1 MPCLRRMISA
11 SARLPLASTKA
22 FLHSIIPAPV
32 RSRSSFTSF
41 ALISMFF
48 GYSVVRLFGYSVGR
62 LVFHHCL
69 ARQGHGRQVFVGE
82 PLRHELIQL
91 LRIELGVFGDL
102 FGRSLVGDDLFGR
115 EIVLGSQQSAFD

>member
-1 MPCLRRMISA
+1 MPCRVVRVAFFDAEAMPCFLRMISA

-48 GYSVVRLFGYSVGR
+48 RYSVLQFFGSLRVCCP
-62 LVFHHCL
+62 LVFYDRF
-69 ARQGHGRQVFVGE
+69 ARERHGGQIFIREAFG
-82 PLRHELIQL
+82 HELIQL
-91 LRIELGVFGDL
+91 L
-102 FGRSLVGDDLFGR
+102 
-115 EIVLGSQQSAFD
+115 